1 MSFLIIKY
9 LSIDP
14 ILFDPLNQ
22 KLSGECLTIKHP
34 VVPND
39 RIEVPYPLYPALEEA
54 GLEAHECNLELSDL
68 GHLLSLFLRDDAALE
83 VVDTL
88 YDAFNL
94 LSTHISKGLLRGYS
108 QGTDTNVYK
117 PRAILGD
124 EVFVVHLVGIRQSC
138 HNDRK

>member
-9 LSIDP
+9 LSIYP

-34 VVPND
+34 IVPYH

-54 GLEAHECNLELSDL
+54 RLETHECDLELSDL
-68 GHLLSLFLRDDAALE
+68 RHLLSLFLRDDAALE

-88 YDAFNL
+88 YNAFNL
-94 LSTHISKGLLRGYS
+94 LSAHISEGLLRGYS
-108 QGTDTNVYK
+108 QGTDTNIYK
-117 PRAILGD
+117 LWAILGD

>member
-1 MSFLIIKY
+1 MSFLIVKY

-14 ILFDPLNQ
+14 ILFDPLNK

-34 VVPND
+34 IVPYD
-39 RIEVPYPLYPALEEA
+39 GIEVPYTLYPALEEA
-54 GLEAHECNLELSDL
+54 GLEAHECDLELSDL
-68 GHLLSLFLRDDAALE
+68 RHLFSLFPCDGAALE

-94 LSTHISKGLLRGYS
+94 LSAHVSERLFRGNS
-108 QGTDTNVYK
+108 QGTDTNVHK
-117 PRAILGD
+117 PRAILCD
-124 EVFVVHLVGIRQSC
+124 EVFVVHLVWIRQSC

>member
-9 LSIDP
+9 LSIYP

-34 VVPND
+34 IVPYH

-54 GLEAHECNLELSDL
+54 RLETHECDLELSDL

-88 YDAFNL
+88 YNAFNF
-94 LSTHISKGLLRGYS
+94 LSAHISQGLLRGYS
-108 QGTDTNVYK
+108 QGTDTNVYESW
-117 PRAILGD
+117 AILGD

>member
-9 LSIDP
+9 LSIYP

-22 KLSGECLTIKHP
+22 KLSSECLTIKHP
-34 VVPND
+34 IVPYH
-39 RIEVPYPLYPALEEA
+39 RIKVPYPLYPALEEA
-54 GLEAHECNLELSDL
+54 GLEAHECDLELSDL
-68 GHLLSLFLRDDAALE
+68 SHLLSLFLRDNAALE

-88 YDAFNL
+88 YNAFNL
-94 LSTHISKGLLRGYS
+94 LSAHISQGLLRGHS
-108 QGTDTNVYK
+108 QGTDTNVHK
-117 PRAILGD
+117 PWAILCD